1 MGVGEEDFA
10 NLENSTGKSDYRA
23 PPVHATEWRHGDDGA
38 LLPAAGITVGC
49 APKPFPQGA
58 DLLKYLYKNLLVC
71 NVHESPTR
79 AAPSFSCT
87 TT

>member
-1 MGVGEEDFA
+1 
-10 NLENSTGKSDYRA
+10 
-23 PPVHATEWRHGDDGA
+23 